1 MAHILIVGDQ
11 ANVRTAVLQLLLS
24 CNRTDLTI
32 DQATNGTDA
41 LRRLQSRS
49 YDLMISDT
57 DMPGMNGD
65 ELMRAVRA
73 DEKLKR
79 LPVILA
85 CFILLSAAALA
96 AGVSVTLNASDN
108 VEIQAAPFTA
118 YLDSLNEA
126 DQREWQ
132 QALQQMLSPD
142 QADAGAAD
150 SERLVYITPKGEVYH
165 STEQCASLN
174 RSKTINSLTLGE
186 AVTNG
191 RRPCKVCAGK

>member
-1 MAHILIVGDQ
+1 M
-11 ANVRTAVLQLLLS
+11 
-24 CNRTDLTI
+24 
-32 DQATNGTDA
+32 
-41 LRRLQSRS
+41 
-49 YDLMISDT
+49 
-57 DMPGMNGD
+57 
-65 ELMRAVRA
+65 
-73 DEKLKR
+73 KKR

-85 CFILLSAAALA
+85 CFILLSAVALA
-96 AGVSVTLNASDN
+96 AGVSVTLHASDS
-108 VEIQAAPFTA
+108 VETQAAAFAA

-165 STEQCASLN
+165 STEQCASLS

-191 RRPCKVCAGK
+191 RRPCKICAGK

>member
-1 MAHILIVGDQ
+1 MGKAKALKASSNLLPLLPRYSPIAYRLRSSRFPRPKAALSHRFPIVSPPRKE
-11 ANVRTAVLQLLLS
+11 NT
-24 CNRTDLTI
+24 
-32 DQATNGTDA
+32 
-41 LRRLQSRS
+41 
-49 YDLMISDT
+49 M
-57 DMPGMNGD
+57 
-65 ELMRAVRA
+65 
-73 DEKLKR
+73 KKR

-96 AGVSVTLNASDN
+96 AGVSVTLHASDS
-108 VEIQAAPFTA
+108 VEIQAAAFTA

-165 STEQCASLN
+165 STEQCASLS

-191 RRPCKVCAGK
+191 RRPCKICAGK